1 MIVFIDIFCKQINYN
16 KFEVEFLINTYIK
29 YNMATVVNF
38 HGKNYIEP
46 GSYAVSVYNPTSV
59 VNVSEF
65 GNVMIIDTG
74 LAKNDAF
81 EFAGG
86 SGIHGELN
94 SGLKS
99 VYEFDNYEDF
109 LSFTGGGLVGDIAQ
123 KIFTPMDG
131 AIGAPKLYYCR
142 AATTT
147 CANISLTIGSSSL
160 VLKCK
165 NEGVVGNGVLEDGQ
179 LKVGYAARIVS
190 GIDDATKFKLQVYR
204 GSFMGVDKDGEPFGS
219 KNYEESVGN
228 LLAESDEYETLA
240 ELYAWARA
248 NKYILANFLVNTTGS
263 LSTKLS
269 AVALTAA
276 TGGTTEWLKD
286 TEYAD
291 ALEAISELDVTF
303 FLATNTTV
311 DKGIDANTIG
321 RLFTFLKTEA
331 KFTEFLVIPGGES
344 SDDLFG
350 ETECSQA
357 IAKYYN
363 SGQVVVT
370 HGSPIVNRKDGNG
383 TKTLMPIYLA
393 ATIIG
398 LNAGMAPQTP
408 LTFQRVG
415 YQSFVY
421 DLKKK
426 ERERALQAGIMHV
439 RNVSG
444 YWCINQGVTTL
455 QDNKKTIANDGQSM
469 ELSIELIKAQLN
481 KEMIVDAAT
490 RFTGKTASQASPQ
503 TVKNFVESKLN
514 SLTATADSDNLI
526 ISWKNV
532 KVSAKNSDYFI
543 TYDFIPNVPVNKLFF
558 TGNILDFNVNV

>member
-1 MIVFIDIFCKQINYN
+1 
-16 KFEVEFLINTYIK
+16 
-29 YNMATVVNF
+29 MATVVNF

-46 GSYAVSVYNPTSV
+46 GAYAVSVYNPTSV

-74 LAKNDAF
+74 LAKSGTY

-94 SGLKS
+94 KGLKS

-109 LSFTGGGLVGDIAQ
+109 LSFMGGGLVGDIAQ
-123 KIFTPMDG
+123 KLFIPMDG
-131 AIGAPKLYYCR
+131 AAGAPKVYYCR

-147 CANISLTIGSSSL
+147 CANITLTLGSDSSI

-165 NEGVVGNGVLEDGQ
+165 NEGISGNGVIDGGQ
-179 LKVGYAARIVS
+179 LKVGYAAAIVK
-190 GIDDATKFKLQVYR
+190 GTDDASLFKMKVYR
-204 GSFMGVDKDGEPFGS
+204 GSFMGVDDAGEPYGS
-219 KNYEESVGN
+219 RSLADATGN
-228 LLAESDEYETLA
+228 LITESPEFSTLGQLF
-240 ELYAWARA
+240 EWARA
-248 NKYILANFLVNTTGS
+248 DKYILANFQVSKTGADTTA
-263 LSTKLS
+263 LK
-269 AVALTAA
+269 AVTMTAA
-276 TGGTTEWLKD
+276 TGGTTEYLKD

-291 ALEAISELDVTF
+291 ALEAITELDISF

-311 DKGIDANTIG
+311 GKGIDAATTG
-321 RLFTFLKTEA
+321 RLFTFLKNDA
-331 KFTEFLVIPGGES
+331 KFTEFLVIPGGKDET
-344 SDDLFG
+344 DLFG
-350 ETECSQA
+350 ESDCSQA

-363 SGQVVVT
+363 SGQVVVP
-370 HGSPIVNRKDGNG
+370 HGAPIVNRKDGNG
-383 TKTLMPIYLA
+383 TKVLPTIYLA

-398 LNAGMAPQTP
+398 LVAGGAPQTP
-408 LTFQRVG
+408 LTYKRVG

-455 QDNKKTIANDGQSM
+455 QDNKKTIASDGQSM
-469 ELSIELIKAQLN
+469 ELSVELIKAQIN
-481 KEMIVDAAT
+481 KELIIDASE
-490 RFTGKTASQASPQ
+490 RFVGKTGASASAQ
-503 TVKNFVESKLN
+503 TVKNFTETKLN

-532 KVSAKNSDYFI
+532 KVVQKNSDYFI
-543 TYDFIPNVPVNKLFF
+543 NYDFSPNLPANKLFF
-558 TGNILDFNVNV
+558 TGNILDLNINA